1 MWSPYNCNRFWNRIA
16 LYWTNEFW
24 NNESLF
30 MSHLNESSLISFVY
44 NHFTW
49 RFFRSHRWF
58 WNLFRLSRRRC
69 RTSRWCCHRCVNWC
83 HICGSIVIYT
93 LTYSTFSSFLSISFL
108 FCFPGDH
115 LSLLPLINLGSKW
128 TVQMNESGRQQT
140 VLNPTGPPFVWLS
153 WTIANRRP
161 SKSGRSMT
169 KVKSLMDKKR
179 TVKRC

>member
-1 MWSPYNCNRFWNRIA
+1 MWSPYNCNSFWNRIA

-115 LSLLPLINLGSKW
+115 LGLLPLINSCSKW
-128 TVQMNESGRQQT
+128 TVKLYES
-140 VLNPTGPPFVWLS
+140 N
-153 WTIANRRP
+153 
-161 SKSGRSMT
+161 
-169 KVKSLMDKKR
+169 R
-179 TVKRC
+179 TVKLDSQIE